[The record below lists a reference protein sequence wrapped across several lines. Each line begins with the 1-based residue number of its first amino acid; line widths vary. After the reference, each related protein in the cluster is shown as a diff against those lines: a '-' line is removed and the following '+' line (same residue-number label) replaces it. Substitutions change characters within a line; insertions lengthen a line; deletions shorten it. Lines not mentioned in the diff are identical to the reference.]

1 MWWTFKIIPDSG
13 FFSLS
18 LFYLKENGDRG
29 KKSSHEVFFLL
40 FFSLFISATMTY
52 DLAIR
57 LAGRLV
63 AGKLIVANMAKHYC
77 PALYYL
83 I

>member
-1 MWWTFKIIPDSG
+1 
-13 FFSLS
+13 
-18 LFYLKENGDRG
+18 
-29 KKSSHEVFFLL
+29 
-40 FFSLFISATMTY
+40 MTY

>member
-1 MWWTFKIIPDSG
+1 
-13 FFSLS
+13 
-18 LFYLKENGDRG
+18 
-29 KKSSHEVFFLL
+29 
-40 FFSLFISATMTY
+40 MTY
-52 DLAIR
+52 DLAIS

-83 I
+83 MHSIPPQLLVNQKRLRATKLSGS